1 MLTVRF
7 DELGLHPGDLLLDM
21 GCGAGRHA
29 FECYRLG
36 ARTVAFDYSAAEL
49 KDVGGLFAATQARL
63 VVPFLS
69 ASAAV
74 YGVLT
79 VYGIVVDQTSE
90 ENFVPVN
97 SADNWLHLV
106 LTIGMAALAWVV
118 NQRLHGGHF
127 DYRHRGHHAQR
138 RFDPANLAG
147 LLQRGQHG
155 RLQCRRRHDG
165 EVLLLGSDHDGQR
178 RQLRDRA
185 EQHAGGCAAK

>member
-1 MLTVRF
+1 MSSIRSDATEAQRF
-7 DELGLHPGDLLLDM
+7 ARGAAAAVGVVFLLVGALGFIPGV
-21 GCGAGRHA
+21 
-29 FECYRLG
+29 
-36 ARTVAFDYSAAEL
+36 TTDYDSMTFADHESGAEL
-49 KDVGGLFAATQARL
+49 FGVFQVSVLHNIVHLLFGVGGLFAATQARL

-79 VYGIVVDQTSE
+79 VYGIVVDQASA

-127 DYRHRGHHAQR
+127 DYRHRGHHA
-138 RFDPANLAG
+138 A
-147 LLQRGQHG
+147 
-155 RLQCRRRHDG
+155 
-165 EVLLLGSDHDGQR
+165 
-178 RQLRDRA
+178 
-185 EQHAGGCAAK
+185 